1 MNLTNEQFAQLYIS
15 RCKGIGPINYHKLI
29 ARYGNAVA
37 TMNALPEFVQR
48 RKSMA
53 LANKKD
59 VAQEVAALEK
69 LGGNFLFYG
78 EANYPEALS
87 HIIDAPIVL
96 SVLGDISILSKTQV
110 AIVGNR
116 NASANGMRFTE
127 QLAQNLTQENYTV
140 TSGLARG
147 IDAAA
152 HKGALTASGQTIAVV
167 AGGVDYIYPQE
178 HEALYRQIIQNGAV
192 ISEMPLGMQPTNQH
206 FPRRN
211 RIVSGLC
218 LGTVVVE
225 AARKSGSLITANV
238 ALEQGRDVFA
248 VPGHPL
254 DPRSGG
260 PNHLIQHGATLV
272 QTAEDIL
279 ASLPQQVS
287 PPPVEEK
294 PQADLFKTPVIVEE
308 APEPQAEADVDA
320 TIHNQIQNLLSAT
333 PTDVDSLMRRLSFSE
348 HEVLTTLTE
357 MDIMGEIGRT
367 PAGAIYLKN

>member
-15 RCKGIGPINYHKLI
+15 RCKGIGPISYHKLI

-37 TMNALPEFVQR
+37 TMDALPEFVQR

-59 VAQEVAALEK
+59 VAQEVDALEK

-96 SVLGDISILSKTQV
+96 SVLGDISILSKAQV

-127 QLAQNLTQENYTV
+127 QLSQELTEENYTV

-152 HKGALTASGQTIAVV
+152 HKGALAASGQTIAVV

-294 PQADLFKTPVIVEE
+294 PQADLFDNPVIVEE
-308 APEPQAEADVDA
+308 APEPQAEADT
-320 TIHNQIQNLLSAT
+320 TIHHQIQNLLSAT

-367 PAGAIYLKN
+367 PAGAIYLKQ